1 MPALSQSL
9 EFVVNNTSTVSVTYP
24 NSTDTTMVYVSEKV
38 KGDGYFGGSDGVHT
52 VMYTATINFIGTV
65 TSQATLA
72 SDPVESDWFNV
83 ANTSVTY
90 TEMDDRDTKTVDYYN
105 FTGNFVWVRGRIVI
119 DGGSVESIQ
128 YNH

>member
-52 VMYTATINFIGTV
+52 VMYTATINFIGTI

-72 SDPVESDWFNV
+72 SDPIESDWFNI

>member
-24 NSTDTTMVYVSEKV
+24 NSTDTTMVYVSDKV

-52 VMYTATINFIGTV
+52 VMYTATINFIGTI

-72 SDPVESDWFNV
+72 SDPIESDWFNI

>member
-72 SDPVESDWFNV
+72 SDPVESDWFNI

>member
-9 EFVVNNTSTVSVTYP
+9 EFVVNNTSTVGVTYP
-24 NSTDTTMVYVSEKV
+24 NSTDTTMVYVSDKV

-52 VMYTATINFIGTV
+52 VMYTATINFIGTI

-72 SDPVESDWFNV
+72 SDPVESDWFNI

>member
-52 VMYTATINFIGTV
+52 VMYTATINFIGTI

-72 SDPVESDWFNV
+72 SDPVESDWFNI

>member
-1 MPALSQSL
+1 
-9 EFVVNNTSTVSVTYP
+9 
-24 NSTDTTMVYVSEKV
+24 
-38 KGDGYFGGSDGVHT
+38 
-52 VMYTATINFIGTV
+52 
-65 TSQATLA
+65 LA
-72 SDPVESDWFNV
+72 SDPIESDWFNI

>member
-24 NSTDTTMVYVSEKV
+24 NSTDTTMVYVSDKV

-52 VMYTATINFIGTV
+52 VMYTATINFIGTI

-72 SDPVESDWFNV
+72 SDPVESDWFNI

>member
-52 VMYTATINFIGTV
+52 VMYTATINFIGTI

-72 SDPVESDWFNV
+72 SDPVESDWFNI

-90 TEMDDRDTKTVDYYN
+90 TEIDDRDTKTVDYYN